1 MPPSIRDQIAASD
14 PEYVED
20 ARDTLF
26 RLAGRRPVVDATIA
40 WIRSSNVYG
49 YHGSRLT
56 ADAVASIRSMG
67 LLPLTAE
74 SRRTRLERALGSH
87 PRWSQVRQSLD
98 DALKAHGPGN
108 RAGRRESQ
116 VHLTLSKS
124 GLVDGFNHYLTHGS
138 EFDQHVAHNLLGEDG
153 GELLRRDG
161 YSFLVRVRVPGATA
175 LAAAHPIFTLEDVIA
190 QGETPNIVKE
200 FVEAWSFRLAHP
212 DFQSASL
219 EVDCGMV
226 FRTPVPA
233 EWIVGIEEIPEATLS
248 A

>member
-1 MPPSIRDQIAASD
+1 M
-14 PEYVED
+14 
-20 ARDTLF
+20 
-26 RLAGRRPVVDATIA
+26 
-40 WIRSSNVYG
+40 
-49 YHGSRLT
+49 
-56 ADAVASIRSMG
+56 
-67 LLPLTAE
+67 
-74 SRRTRLERALGSH
+74 
-87 PRWSQVRQSLD
+87 
-98 DALKAHGPGN
+98 KAHGPGN
-108 RAGRRESQ
+108 RAGRRENP

-153 GELLRRDG
+153 SELLRSDG
-161 YSFLVRVRVPGATA
+161 NPFLVRVRVPGAAA

-190 QGETPNIVKE
+190 QGDTPNIVKE

-226 FRTPVPA
+226 FRSPVPA
-233 EWIVGIEEIPEATLS
+233 EWIVGIEEISEATLS